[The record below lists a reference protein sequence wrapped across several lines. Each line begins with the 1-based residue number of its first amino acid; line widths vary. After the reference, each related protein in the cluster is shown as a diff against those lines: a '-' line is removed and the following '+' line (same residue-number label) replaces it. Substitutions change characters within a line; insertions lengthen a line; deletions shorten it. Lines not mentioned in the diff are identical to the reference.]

1 MESHAG
7 EAALNPRPGLVRPGS
22 GALIGFVLSRDLQM
36 ELVQEAVQRRRE
48 EHIRRM
54 KSRRGGIGIIM
65 ISGSGIGARNPAIE
79 RH

>member
-1 MESHAG
+1 
-7 EAALNPRPGLVRPGS
+7 
-22 GALIGFVLSRDLQM
+22 M